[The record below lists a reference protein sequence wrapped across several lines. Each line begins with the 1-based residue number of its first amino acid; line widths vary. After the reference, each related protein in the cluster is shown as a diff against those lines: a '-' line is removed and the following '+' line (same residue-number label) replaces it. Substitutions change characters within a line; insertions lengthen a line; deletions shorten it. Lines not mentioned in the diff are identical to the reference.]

1 MKRITARVRHGRRQ
15 QHINLPPSGLGGIS
29 NGEDANPA
37 QAQRERDKLTKQERE
52 ALLLSRRIV
61 TDLYHNTD
69 NSLKRSMAR
78 AGIEEEQDLISRL
91 IHGAD
96 RLTDKQLEK
105 LIRTT

>member
-1 MKRITARVRHGRRQ
+1 MAKT
-15 QHINLPPSGLGGIS
+15 
-29 NGEDANPA
+29 PA
-37 QAQRERDKLTKQERE
+37 QRKKEQRERDKLSAEERE

-69 NSLKRSMAR
+69 SALKRSIAR

-96 RLTDKQLEK
+96 RLTDKK
-105 LIRTT
+105 LAALIKLS